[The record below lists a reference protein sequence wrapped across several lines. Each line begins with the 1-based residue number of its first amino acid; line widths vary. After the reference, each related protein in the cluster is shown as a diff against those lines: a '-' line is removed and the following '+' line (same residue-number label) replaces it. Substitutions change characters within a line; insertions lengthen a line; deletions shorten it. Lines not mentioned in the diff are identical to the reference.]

1 MVFMPPPC
9 CRTIGA
15 GNRFVA
21 GRIGTQ
27 ANDMADSTFW
37 WLGAGV
43 LIAAELLSGSFYLL
57 MLALG
62 LAAGALAAHAG
73 LGATAQIIV
82 AALVGA
88 AAVLGWHLQR
98 RKSARTTPGV
108 QANPDV
114 NPDIGQI
121 VHIDAWDDDGM
132 ARIKYRGARWTASPP
147 DFKNT
152 GLPGHHRIVEVRGSQ
167 LLVERIDENRPAD
180 PR

>member
-1 MVFMPPPC
+1 
-9 CRTIGA
+9 
-15 GNRFVA
+15 
-21 GRIGTQ
+21 
-27 ANDMADSTFW
+27 MADSTLW
-37 WLGAGV
+37 WLGSGLLV
-43 LIAAELLSGSFYLL
+43 AAELLSGSFYLL

-62 LAAGALAAHAG
+62 LAAGALAAHLG
-73 LGATAQIIV
+73 LGATAQMIL

-88 AAVLGWHLQR
+88 VAVLGWHLLR
-98 RKSARTTPGV
+98 RRRLAAQPGV

-167 LLVERIDENRPAD
+167 LLVERIDEDRPAH

>member
-1 MVFMPPPC
+1 
-9 CRTIGA
+9 
-15 GNRFVA
+15 
-21 GRIGTQ
+21 
-27 ANDMADSTFW
+27 MADSTFW

-43 LIAAELLSGSFYLL
+43 LVAAELMSGSFYLL

-73 LGATAQIIV
+73 LGASAQTLV

-88 AAVLGWHLQR
+88 AAVLGWHLLR
-98 RKSARTTPGV
+98 RGRRAAQPGV

-121 VHIDAWDDDGM
+121 VHIEAWDDDGT

-167 LLVERIDENRPAD
+167 LLVERIDEDQPARP
-180 PR
+180 R